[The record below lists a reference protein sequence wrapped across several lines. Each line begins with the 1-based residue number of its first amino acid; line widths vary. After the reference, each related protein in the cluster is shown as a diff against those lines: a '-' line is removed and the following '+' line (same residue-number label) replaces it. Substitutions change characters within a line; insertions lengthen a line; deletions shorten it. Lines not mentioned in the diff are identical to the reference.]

1 MIDSV
6 YRLTVSR
13 GLSPIGGP
21 FGVATSFWAGGL
33 VHATLQSVRIVLK
46 IANRVATRRTLVI
59 GASTSSYLME
69 PGATLDVAIEGNPL
83 YPLEIT
89 VGDETITVY
98 GFSPADPVAGVYDHG
113 SAAPPI
119 RTEPGIPR
127 L

>member
-1 MIDSV
+1 M
-6 YRLTVSR
+6 
-13 GLSPIGGP
+13 
-21 FGVATSFWAGGL
+21 
-33 VHATLQSVRIVLK
+33 HATLQCVKVVLK
-46 IANRVATRRTLVI
+46 IANRVTTRRTLVI

-89 VGDETITVY
+89 VGEETITVF

-119 RTEPGIPR
+119 ETSPISTPPGKPR
-127 L
+127 V